1 VRAHAAAPPHQVDS
15 RKGLESAYEYR
26 ARLAFGAGHGVE
38 APVHPVNEVH
48 VGRAWRTI
56 KGIGPHGATRGSV
69 AGEIMLAEIRLRFDD
84 PAACRA
90 VARSTLEDGAEK
102 VARDDLRRP
111 IVELTREDVSSRFRW
126 PRRCDASGQLSVF
139 GAVFLARARR

>member
-1 VRAHAAAPPHQVDS
+1 MGWQP
-15 RKGLESAYEYR
+15 RKVGGRLGDERTPGNEPTKR
-26 ARLAFGAGHGVE
+26 PLGGARNADARRNDHRLTRYVAFGAGHGVE

-90 VARSTLEDGAEK
+90 FARSTLEDGAEK

-111 IVELTREDVSSRFRW
+111 I
-126 PRRCDASGQLSVF
+126 
-139 GAVFLARARR
+139 